1 MAVKDDSIFCTQQFE
16 VCFSFYF
23 NFSGESFINKIVKI
37 TFYGNLTV
45 NQWKETK
52 HLREKLVTLRNYIAD
67 KCIWQSGPCMWLKD
81 SECQRQH
88 CCSVFVWVFAGVV
101 WAWRTRVLVN
111 LSECSRGSSVSES
124 LLAYTFPCKRTW
136 VKRWIWLN
144 MTLCLRVYNKEH
156 TSE

>member
-45 NQWKETK
+45 NQRKETK

-67 KCIWQSGPCMWLKD
+67 KCIWQSGPSMWLKD
-81 SECQRQH
+81 SECQQQH
-88 CCSVFVWVFAGVV
+88 CCSVFVCLLGWCGPDVHMCLWTSVNAAVGALF
-101 WAWRTRVLVN
+101 LN
-111 LSECSRGSSVSES
+111 LSWPTHSHV
-124 LLAYTFPCKRTW
+124 
-136 VKRWIWLN
+136 N
-144 MTLCLRVYNKEH
+144 EH
-156 TSE
+156 E